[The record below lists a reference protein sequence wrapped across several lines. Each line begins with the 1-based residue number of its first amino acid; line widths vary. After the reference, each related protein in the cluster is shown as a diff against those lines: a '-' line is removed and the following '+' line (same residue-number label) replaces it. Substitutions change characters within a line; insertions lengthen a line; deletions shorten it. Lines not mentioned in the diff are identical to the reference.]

1 MADGER
7 LRADAAAIRD
17 AAIESVQPER
27 LFASRLAL
35 MDGALLC
42 DGRPL
47 APPLDLDAAGRIVVV
62 GAGKAAA
69 GMAAGVE
76 AILGA
81 DRLARHDVT
90 GLVSVPAGCGR
101 ALRRIEV
108 RETRPAAANLPTE
121 AVVAA
126 TGEMLGL
133 LHGLGPDDVA
143 LAVISGGGSAL
154 LCQPRPGVPLAEK
167 VAVARFLSAAGA
179 DIHELNTLRQA
190 ASVVKGGGLA
200 RACRAGRLLVLVLSD
215 VIGDP
220 LDVIASGPCMPVA
233 TAPRQALAVLE
244 RFGAVGADVAPALV
258 TALRADVAREQ
269 AAAVSEPAG
278 ASAGACTGLL
288 HAVLGIEPLLS
299 GILMMTALA
308 SVNLVVLGQSNRPLS
323 GTITLFDRADA
334 ALLSTV
340 GQIGFSGAAASEAAR
355 LGFVLLTATVAV
367 VLLYLFLRTKLGT
380 AMRAGGN
387 MPTMAR
393 ALGRNTGAMTVAGL
407 AIANAL
413 TALSGSLVAQYQ
425 GFADVQM
432 GIGMIVWGM
441 ASVFLGSALV
451 GSVGLGGAIIGTLAG
466 SVTFRLLV
474 ATALRAGLDPDWL
487 KFTTAVVVLAALVVP
502 RLLVRGSQSAAAR

>member
-1 MADGER
+1 MITLLSTWTFGVALG
-7 LRADAAAIRD
+7 LVALGMFV
-17 AAIESVQPER
+17 SYR
-27 LFASRLAL
+27 LFSFADITT
-35 MDGALLC
+35 DGSFTLGAVVTAVLLVWEV
-42 DGRPL
+42 DPAIATL
-47 APPLDLDAAGRIVVV
+47 
-62 GAGKAAA
+62 A
-69 GMAAGVE
+69 GMA
-76 AILGA
+76 
-81 DRLARHDVT
+81 
-90 GLVSVPAGCGR
+90 
-101 ALRRIEV
+101 
-108 RETRPAAANLPTE
+108 
-121 AVVAA
+121 
-126 TGEMLGL
+126 
-133 LHGLGPDDVA
+133 
-143 LAVISGGGSAL
+143 
-154 LCQPRPGVPLAEK
+154 
-167 VAVARFLSAAGA
+167 
-179 DIHELNTLRQA
+179 
-190 ASVVKGGGLA
+190 
-200 RACRAGRLLVLVLSD
+200 
-215 VIGDP
+215 
-220 LDVIASGPCMPVA
+220 
-233 TAPRQALAVLE
+233 
-244 RFGAVGADVAPALV
+244 
-258 TALRADVAREQ
+258 
-269 AAAVSEPAG
+269 AG

-387 MPTMAR
+387 TPTMAR